1 LIKEKN
7 MSLRKTSLA
16 LLTGAA
22 LFVGI
27 GAAHAVTSTFTANI
41 AYRSALAITLAQ
53 QMDFGQVA
61 AGTAATYTLDTADG
75 LTTVGGTIIGGTPKS
90 GHYNINGSA
99 LINISAANFSTAA
112 PHGAVLSAPVCN
124 YNGAGNV
131 PGCAIG
137 GAAAGGHTLNV
148 GFTVATTVAGTDGL
162 NDSPSFDLNVVY
174 Q

>member
-1 LIKEKN
+1 MN
-7 MSLRKTSLA
+7 LRKTSLA

-27 GAAHAVTSTFTANI
+27 GSAYAVTATFTANI
-41 AYRSALAITLAQ
+41 GYRSALSITQTQ
-53 QMDFGQVA
+53 QMDFGYVA
-61 AGTAATYTLDTADG
+61 AGTAATYTLTTADG
-75 LTTVGGTIIGGTPKS
+75 LSTVGGTIIGGTPKS

-112 PHGAVLSAPVCN
+112 TNGALLSAPVCN

-131 PGCAIG
+131 AGCVIG
-137 GAAAGGHTLNV
+137 GATNGGHTLNV

>member
-1 LIKEKN
+1 
-7 MSLRKTSLA
+7 MSARKYYPVLVA
-16 LLTGAA
+16 VIA

-27 GAAHAVTSTFTANI
+27 GSAYAVTATFTANI
-41 AYRSALAITLAQ
+41 AYRSALAITQAQ
-53 QMDFGQVA
+53 QMDFGYVA
-61 AGTAATYTLDTADG
+61 AGTVATYTLDTADG

-99 LINISAANFSTAA
+99 LINISALNFSTAA
-112 PHGAVLSAPVCN
+112 PHGAVLSAPVCS
-124 YNGAGNV
+124 YNAGAPV
-131 PGCAIG
+131 AGCAIG
-137 GAAAGGHTLNV
+137 GAATGGHALNV